1 MVDDPEWPAYPVGP
15 KDSIF
20 ALGVVSVNYARLEFA
35 VYGMFTSI
43 LGLEPEVGRKL
54 MYKTTPEMRDRLMR
68 ETLPTRQWASNVVEL
83 AQHFICA
90 HKICYENRNK
100 LAHSSLH
107 AMSPDAI
114 ILVKA
119 GRDGK
124 GTLANPMLAEFQKVA
139 DDMHIYFEFG
149 LWLSNMISSEILGAN
164 SKLSLIRPGDRAYS
178 TWPGKPP
185 LPIPLEYTSDLVP
198 IRPLR

>member
-1 MVDDPEWPAYPVGP
+1 MVDDSEWPAYPIGP

-20 ALGVVSVNYARLEFA
+20 ALGAVGVNYARLEFA
-35 VYGMFTSI
+35 VYGIFTAI

-54 MYKTTPEMRDRLMR
+54 MYKTSPEMRDRLMR
-68 ETLPTRQWASNVVEL
+68 EMLPTRQWPPNVIDL
-83 AQHFICA
+83 AEHFIEA
-90 HKICYENRNK
+90 HKTCYENRNK

-124 GTLANPMLAEFQKVA
+124 GSLANPMLAELRQVA
-139 DDMHIYFEFG
+139 DDINALFEYG
-149 LWLSNMISSEILGAN
+149 LWLSNMINYELFGLKPLA
-164 SKLSLIRPGDRAYS
+164 GDDRHPS
-178 TWPGKPP
+178 WPDKPP
-185 LPIPLEYTSDLVP
+185 LPIPLEYTSDPVP